1 MDYCG
6 SIKDRCFH
14 CCAGEC
20 QFRYEFLEKP
30 ERKAILKDA
39 VNVFGIAHQTQKAIE
54 EMSELMKALTKPGTP
69 TQVIQEELVDVQIM
83 IEQLKDMY
91 GWNEQIEQ
99 QKLIRLRG
107 LIADEESRSNVES
120 DDAASQTERSETSHR

>member
-6 SIKDRCFH
+6 SIQDRCFH

-39 VNVFGIAHQTQKAIE
+39 VNVFGVERQTQKAIE
-54 EMSELMKALTKPGTP
+54 EMSELTKALTKPGT
-69 TQVIQEELVDVQIM
+69 TLEAIQEEIVDVRLM

-99 QKLIRLRG
+99 RKLIRLRG

-120 DDAASQTERSETSHR
+120 DAYSSEAQRL

>member
-14 CCAGEC
+14 CCTGEC

-39 VNVFGIAHQTQKAIE
+39 VNVFGVERQTQKAVE
-54 EMSELMKALTKPGTP
+54 EMSELIKALTKTGTP
-69 TQVIQEELVDVQIM
+69 LADIQEEIVDVAIM
-83 IEQLKDMY
+83 LEQLKDMY
-91 GWNEQIEQ
+91 GWNEEIEQ
-99 QKLIRLRG
+99 QKLIRLRR
-107 LIADEESRSNVES
+107 LIADEE
-120 DDAASQTERSETSHR
+120 AASRPAN

>member
-14 CCAGEC
+14 CYDGEC

-39 VNVFGIAHQTQKAIE
+39 VNVFGVERQTQKAVE
-54 EMSELMKALTKPGTP
+54 EMSELIKALTKTGTP
-69 TQVIQEELVDVQIM
+69 LADIQEEIVDVAIM
-83 IEQLKDMY
+83 LEQLKDMY
-91 GWNEQIEQ
+91 GWNEEIEQ
-99 QKLIRLRG
+99 QKLIRLRR
-107 LIADEESRSNVES
+107 LIADEEAASRPANQS
-120 DDAASQTERSETSHR
+120 DDAASETQRG

>member
-39 VNVFGIAHQTQKAIE
+39 VNVFGVERQTQKAIE
-54 EMSELMKALTKPGTP
+54 EMSELTKALTKPGTP
-69 TQVIQEELVDVQIM
+69 TQAIQEELVDVQIM
-83 IEQLKDMY
+83 LEQLKDMY
-91 GWNEQIEQ
+91 GWDEDIEQ
-99 QKLIRLRG
+99 RKLIRLRG
-107 LIADEESRSNVES
+107 LIADEEATRRPNAEG
-120 DDAASQTERSETSHR
+120 DAHSSEAQRL

>member
-14 CCAGEC
+14 CYDGEC

-54 EMSELMKALTKPGTP
+54 EMSKLMKALTKPGTP